1 MKSLLSIVVIVII
14 IGALFM
20 AFRPKTDVPLTPP
33 QNNVESPV
41 TVTPITHA
49 TAVLGWATSTIY
61 TDPTGGTAAFAGK
74 SPAHIILVTD
84 IHGDHL
90 STSTLASIYG
100 TSTGTTTAGPALI
113 VPQAVRDL
121 LPANLASRATVLNN
135 GSTITVQGFQITAVP
150 MYNLPSGTTTPR
162 HEKGRG
168 NGYII
173 ERDGYRVYIAGDTAG
188 TPEMRA
194 LTNIDMAF
202 VPMNLPFTMDVD
214 EAADAVLDF
223 KPAIVYP
230 YHYRGQAG
238 LSDVNKFKQ
247 LVNAG
252 DSSIDVRLLNW
263 YPAQ

>member
-1 MKSLLSIVVIVII
+1 MKSILSIVVIIII
-14 IGALFM
+14 IGALVL
-20 AFRPKTDVPLTPP
+20 AFRPKSDVTTVPP
-33 QNNVESPV
+33 QNTVETPV

-49 TAVLGWATSTIY
+49 TAILRWATSTIY
-61 TDPTGGTAAFAGK
+61 TDPTGGASAFAGK
-74 SPAHIILVTD
+74 APANIVLITD

-90 STSTLASIYG
+90 STSTLASIFG
-100 TSTGTTTAGPALI
+100 TSTGTSSPALI
-113 VPQAVRDL
+113 VPRAVRDL
-121 LPANLASRATVLNN
+121 LPPSLASRATVLAN
-135 GSTITVQGFQITAVP
+135 GSSTSIHGFQITAVP

-168 NGYII
+168 NGYIV

-194 LTNIDMAF
+194 LRDIDMAF

-223 KPAIVYP
+223 KPDIVYP

-238 LSDVNKFKQ
+238 LSDINKFKQ